1 MKRINHTIMGY
12 SVLLCA
18 LIVIFIPS
26 RFISDGMGRY
36 TYGYPLTSITIYQR
50 EPNSIWFGTNFFTG
64 NDGLHINLLSILV
77 NVLIIYLAIHFVTKR
92 WKRRKETIT
101 LKRQQGAS

>member
-1 MKRINHTIMGY
+1 MKRINHTIVGY

-18 LIVIFIPS
+18 IIVVLVPS
-26 RFISDGMGRY
+26 RFMSDGMGRY

-64 NDGLHINLLSILV
+64 NDGLHINPLSILL
-77 NVLIIYLAIHFVTKR
+77 NVIIIYVVINFVTKR
-92 WKRRKETIT
+92 LKRRKETI
-101 LKRQQGAS
+101 SD